1 MWPLQICFIV
11 IFILTC
17 CTLSDVRDT
26 YYRDIKT
33 SVYSLRGIKLVPYYS
48 DNYYDFYYD
57 AQSVRYTGSQYVTV
71 SSIVFPRNEESRK
84 IRIKAMEDK
93 GHIKAPLM
101 YADYSHSAFTYE
113 IDCGNRMA
121 RNISVID
128 FAKTD
133 VIYKELDAFTWKR
146 FVSGGSD
153 LDLLSN
159 ALCP

>member
-1 MWPLQICFIV
+1 MRLLQICLVGIIV
-11 IFILTC
+11 LPC

-48 DNYYDFYYD
+48 GNYDDYYYD

-71 SSIVFPRNEESRK
+71 SSIVFPRSEESRNM
-84 IRIKAMEDK
+84 RIKAMKDK
-93 GHIKAPLM
+93 GYIKAPLM

-113 IDCGNRMA
+113 IDCANRMA

-128 FAKTD
+128 FAKTE
-133 VIYKELDAFTWKR
+133 VIYKELDTFAWKR
-146 FVSGGSD
+146 FVSGESD
-153 LDLLSN
+153 LDSLSN